1 MEFKTLTSTLV
12 LSFLLA
18 GSQAIA
24 MEQEHKGKGSG
35 TPTVKFNKQDAYLL
49 NPRDRALLK
58 KLKNGTPEEM
68 KKAEE
73 ALNAKAASMVDKG
86 EDCGP
91 FLAAISVAMK
101 KGEVIPPS
109 EDGLQTPP
117 VSQVSAVAP
126 ALTEYDLF
134 TQSVLDPALVK
145 EMAKALMPGA
155 SYKDREK
162 GEVAADQLRQNALN
176 RKKQITEEVITP
188 LTPEQKETASWL
200 SNWKWNWNGWFGEVT
215 PPPGAETPKVTIS
228 VDTSSEKENV
238 SPPPVLT
245 PPEKSVEEA
254 GPKAPANSEKI
265 EEEAKA
271 AESSSPSLLS
281 KLNPYNWSVW
291 GASAPATTVMEE
303 FVQLPIEG
311 QTPGSIGEEPKEKT
325 KEDLP
330 KAGAE

>member
-24 MEQEHKGKGSG
+24 MEKEDKGKGSG
-35 TPTVKFNKQDAYLL
+35 TPTLKSNKQDVYNLT
-49 NPRDRALLK
+49 PKDRRLLK
-58 KLKNGTPEEM
+58 ALKKGTPEES
-68 KKAEE
+68 KKAEA
-73 ALNAKAASMVDKG
+73 ALNAKVTDIVDNG
-86 EDCGP
+86 QDCGP
-91 FLAAISVAMK
+91 FLAAISEAMK
-101 KGEVIPPS
+101 KGEVIPPT
-109 EDGLQTPP
+109 EDGLKTPP
-117 VSQVSAVAP
+117 VSQVSSVATE
-126 ALTEYDLF
+126 LTEIDLF
-134 TQSVLDPALVK
+134 TQSVLDPDLVK
-145 EMAKALMPGA
+145 EMAKALKPGA

-162 GEVAADQLRQNALN
+162 GEVAAEQLRQNALN
-176 RKKQITEEVITP
+176 RKKQKTEEVITP

-215 PPPGAETPKVTIS
+215 PPPGAETPKVTVT

-245 PPEKSVEEA
+245 PPEKSSDET
-254 GPKAPANSEKI
+254 GPKTPANSEPAVIK
-265 EEEAKA
+265 EEEA
-271 AESSSPSLLS
+271 SSPSFLS
-281 KLNPYNWSVW
+281 KLNPYNWSLW

-311 QTPGSIGEEPKEKT
+311 QIPGSTGEEPKEKT